1 MRPPSVVVADPFPQS
16 GPQRRA
22 GLKRMEVYT
31 FVFQAAPQPLDEHI
45 IHPAPPPVHG
55 NTHTRLPQN
64 AGKPWRGELAALV
77 GVEDLRVAEP
87 LQSLLQRLDAEVR
100 VHRVRDLPGQHLAR
114 GPVHHRNQIQKA
126 PPHWY
131 IRDVSTPDL

>member
-31 FVFQAAPQPLDEHI
+31 FVFQAAPQPFNEHI
-45 IHPAPPPVHG
+45 IHPSPPPVHG

-64 AGKPWRGELAALV
+64 AGKPWRGELGGFKWSSQHPLKGSCDAGSKAAV
-77 GVEDLRVAEP
+77 GSVGA
-87 LQSLLQRLDAEVR
+87 
-100 VHRVRDLPGQHLAR
+100 G
-114 GPVHHRNQIQKA
+114 A
-126 PPHWY
+126 P
-131 IRDVSTPDL
+131 